1 MPSHHIVASVG
12 SMEGSARVRTLDRK
26 EHFAATDAA
35 VLLESATLD
44 GERCGFGAGAR
55 RRPG

>member
-1 MPSHHIVASVG
+1 
-12 SMEGSARVRTLDRK
+12 MEGSARVRTLDRK